1 MTEIIKNI
9 ALIYVMQKR
18 NDLAIGAI
26 KDARAANPLDVG
38 LILTEANLYIQLGD
52 KQKFADLMKE
62 AIERDPNNHILY
74 FNLGVITSEQGDRNK
89 ARFYYEKAI
98 ELDPSYASSYL
109 NLAALILDGEPE
121 LVEKMNSLGNSRAD
135 NIKYEQLQK
144 QREESIELYSKGN
157 RIDLV
162 KSEED
167 EINIIK
173 EFLPKQMDDDE
184 IINLVKEAIKSQDA
198 KSIKDMGKVMNYLK
212 ENYATNM
219 DFSKASK
226 FLKDMLI

>member
-1 MTEIIKNI
+1 MREKLNSELKKSIINKNLVATKTI
-9 ALIYVMQKR
+9 RLI
-18 NDLAIGAI
+18 LAAI
-26 KDARAANPLDVG
+26 KDRDIVDRSQGNQNG
-38 LILTEANLYIQLGD
+38 IGEAEIISLL
-52 KQKFADLMKE
+52 K
-62 AIERDPNNHILY
+62 
-74 FNLGVITSEQGDRNK
+74 
-89 ARFYYEKAI
+89 
-98 ELDPSYASSYL
+98 
-109 NLAALILDGEPE
+109 
-121 LVEKMNSLGNSRAD
+121 KM
-135 NIKYEQLQK
+135 QK

-198 KSIKDMGKVMNYLK
+198 KSIKDIGKVMNYLK